1 MKTNQIKCQL
11 LLAGKP
17 QPQQRRPVI
26 TLGKME
32 CRQLGDGRMIQ
43 VGRIGGVNPPEVTR

>member
-32 CRQLGDGRMIQ
+32 CRQLGDGRTIQ
-43 VGRIGGVNPPEVTR
+43 VGKVGGIASKGQ

>member
-1 MKTNQIKCQL
+1 MKTNQIKCQP

-26 TLGKME
+26 TFGKME
-32 CRQLGDGRMIQ
+32 CRQLGDRRMIQ
-43 VGRIGGVNPPEVTR
+43 VGKIGSVKPKGE